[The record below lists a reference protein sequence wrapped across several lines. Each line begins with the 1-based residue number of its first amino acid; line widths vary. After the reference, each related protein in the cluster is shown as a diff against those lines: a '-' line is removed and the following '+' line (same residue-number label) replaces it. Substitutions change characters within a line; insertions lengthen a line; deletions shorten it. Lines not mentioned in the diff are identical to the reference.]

1 MQQLPDRPA
10 VFVAPRPR
18 RGLPDPPP
26 LPSTQIRLSPAV
38 LQPLFTLKQRDAADR
53 LGISLSSLKT
63 ACRRIGI
70 FRWPGSRPPAAAPLD
85 QLQEDH
91 PDPPE
96 QAHTCEGEAG
106 REEAEAEAEAKEKEK
121 ATEEEKEEEEE
132 RRPKRPG
139 SASSTSSISS
149 ASSPFSSSP
158 VSKQD
163 DSEPS
168 LDDPPPPVAPR
179 PMPAT

>member
-1 MQQLPDRPA
+1 
-10 VFVAPRPR
+10 
-18 RGLPDPPP
+18 

-106 REEAEAEAEAKEKEK
+106 REEAEAEAEAEAKEKEK
-121 ATEEEKEEEEE
+121 ATEEEKEEKEEKEEEEE